1 MITKSAIIRLKT
13 GGLIF
18 AGAFA
23 AMAAYTHRMSPGF
36 FIGVNS
42 SWYAQAV
49 KISTAVWGEGA
60 LIGYAFPTIVA
71 GALTVFL
78 VYLIAARNNLYWGV
92 YSAALMLTSYR
103 FFCAARYGDEAVIM
117 LAGMVLAVYILS
129 WIVPKR
135 WRSAG
140 LLLYGGVWVMIG
152 WDGYQYYRTMDLCY
166 YMPALVIA
174 MIASAAAFTRMITS
188 KHPDWRMLLCGAGI
202 LLAVAPDNVLFFAWP
217 VAAWS
222 GGYVLSNAGRD
233 RWFHRV
239 GGWLFKL
246 LWLFPWLGAVMMAWG
261 HHYLKQLYPDFAMP
275 LIIPGV
281 MYGTLIFGILAARQ
295 LKRNYYH
302 AILAV
307 AAAISVVTAVVMI
320 LEPPQQ
326 YEIMQAEESA
336 ESQPDEP

>member
-1 MITKSAIIRLKT
+1 MISQSAIIRLKV
-13 GGLIF
+13 GGMIF

-23 AMAAYTHRMSPGF
+23 ALAAYTHRMSPEF

-42 SWYAQAV
+42 GWYAQAV
-49 KISTAVWGEGA
+49 KISTALWGDGA
-60 LIGYAFPTIVA
+60 LIGYSFPTVVA

-78 VYLIAARNNLYWGV
+78 IYLLAARSNLYWGV
-92 YSAALMLTSYR
+92 YSAVLMLTSYR
-103 FFCAARYGDEAVIM
+103 FFCAARYGDEAVII
-117 LAGMVLAVYILS
+117 LAGMVLAVYLLS
-129 WIVPKR
+129 WIIPVR

-166 YMPALVIA
+166 YMPALVISL
-174 MIASAAAFTRMITS
+174 IASAAVFARMITS
-188 KHPDWRMLLCGAGI
+188 KRPDWRMLLCGAGI
-202 LLAVAPDNVLFFAWP
+202 LLAVAPDNGLFFAWP

-222 GGYVLSNAGRD
+222 GGYVLANAGRD

-246 LWLFPWLGAVMMAWG
+246 LWLFPLLGAVMMAWG
-261 HHYLKQLYPDFAMP
+261 HHYLKQIHPDFAMP
-275 LIIPGV
+275 LVIPGV
-281 MYGTLIFGILAARQ
+281 MYATLIFGILAAKQ

-302 AILAV
+302 AALAV
-307 AAAISVVTAVVMI
+307 AAAISMATAVVMI

-326 YEIMQAEESA
+326 YEIMQKAA
-336 ESQPDEP
+336 AMESQTE